1 MFLRICSKMERG
13 FKKRIPQVNSIMFFL
28 SSIVT
33 VPFPFQIIGLT
44 YTHMGG
50 AILALAFNAVHKL
63 WKWQTSDG
71 KVWLPLLLRAAC
83 PTILLLLHLA
93 LY

>member
-1 MFLRICSKMERG
+1 MFSNLMLI
-13 FKKRIPQVNSIMFFL
+13 VL
-28 SSIVT
+28 S
-33 VPFPFQIIGLT
+33 PFQIIGLT

-71 KVWLPLLLRAAC
+71 KVWMPLLLRAAC
-83 PTILLLLHLA
+83 PTILLLQYTYHFTNASLIVGNF
-93 LY
+93 